1 MYLEEFSETGIGEA
15 LDLLDSS
22 KDDGAAIHLYSRR
35 PNAHGGHLLSRPLQP
50 LSNRNQKFTR
60 HLRPSPLEQGED
72 KENRSMPNSATTANR
87 QSLTCKTEITDK
99 RDRATVEQDIDPRT
113 RMVLFKMLNR
123 GIFDDING
131 CISTGKEANVYHAT
145 KDDGQEFAV
154 KVYKTSDYC
163 FRRGYLKHNP
173 RQMPKTWAENEM
185 RNLMRL
191 KAAGIRCPTPIFL
204 RLHVLV
210 MEFVGKSGR
219 AAPCLKDANLS
230 EDKMGEG
237 YVQMIMVMRKLYQ
250 KCNLVHGDLSEYSIL
265 YYEGIFHIID
275 VSQSVDLDHPLA
287 SYFLRLDCKHVSD
300 FFRKN
305 GVKVLSTRE
314 LFDFVVD
321 SSITDESVHS
331 YLEEVQREILVWRDA
346 MSRLISVESDILWG
360 PDTVGL
366 LYLSPAPKQLL
377 KQPEKSGTNDTST
390 GQTNNFATESGTDE
404 DDKEENNDDDSSDSE
419 GLEPYDTR
427 KEGTRESVIPA
438 DKKAARKENKKK
450 VKEEKREAR
459 KTKTPK
465 AERKKKKKLFKNIK
479 ARVLKCPVL
488 LPQPSKS
495 TETSQVWNIQIPQ
508 KQR

>member
-1 MYLEEFSETGIGEA
+1 MYLEEFSETEIGEA

-22 KDDGAAIHLYSRR
+22 KDNGAAIHLYSRR

-50 LSNRNQKFTR
+50 LLNRSQKFTG
-60 HLRPSPLEQGED
+60 HLRPSPLEEWED
-72 KENRSMPNSATTANR
+72 KENRSMPNSATTANL
-87 QSLTCKTEITDK
+87 QSLTRKTKTTDK

-113 RMVLFKMLNR
+113 RMVLFKMLNP
-123 GIFDDING
+123 GIFDLNG

-154 KVYKTSDYC
+154 KVYKTSVPAFKDGDRYIQGDYC

-210 MEFVGKSGR
+210 IEFIGKSGR

-230 EDKMGEG
+230 EDKMGEC
-237 YVQMIMVMRKLYQ
+237 YVQMIMVMRNLYQ
-250 KCNLVHGDLSEYSIL
+250 KCNLMHGDLSEYSIL
-265 YYEGIFHIID
+265 YYEGSLHVID
-275 VSQSVDLDHPLA
+275 VSESVDLDHPLA

-305 GVKVLSTRE
+305 GVKVLSARE
-314 LFDFVVD
+314 LFDFIVD

-366 LYLSPAPKQLL
+366 LYLSPAPKQL
-377 KQPEKSGTNDTST
+377 SNDTST
-390 GQTNNFATESGTDE
+390 GQTNNFGTESGTDE
-404 DDKEENNDDDSSDSE
+404 HDKEEENNDDDSE

-427 KEGTRESVIPA
+427 KEGTRETVIPA

-450 VKEEKREAR
+450 VKE
-459 KTKTPK
+459 
-465 AERKKKKKLFKNIK
+465 
-479 ARVLKCPVL
+479 
-488 LPQPSKS
+488 
-495 TETSQVWNIQIPQ
+495 
-508 KQR
+508 